1 MGDLHPFSLTNVMHK
16 QQLVLLQ
23 AYQTLQKGKVHEKHL
38 SLVTY
43 NFDFASF
50 VGGVDFCL
58 INRLIGMGIQVF
70 NAAVVVVTHNPIIF
84 NS

>member
-1 MGDLHPFSLTNVMHK
+1 M
-16 QQLVLLQ
+16 
-23 AYQTLQKGKVHEKHL
+23 HEKHL

-58 INRLIGMGIQVF
+58 INRLIGKGILFF
-70 NAAVVVVTHNPIIF
+70 NAADVVVTHNPIIV
-84 NS
+84 NSLHTFS